1 MKLDGRLQA
10 VPRILNSLTIG
21 KIAAVDIPCQ
31 EGAQALILK
40 RAANA
45 ATAGADTSADASAEN
60 FDGQLAQQNLW
71 DSYGRAQSALQQS
84 IESITSDDSVAD
96 KGAMIQQ
103 SLDEFCEYI
112 GQLVPSE
119 SANAPTE
126 GVQATL
132 PAPAANA
139 ENPTTQALKK
149 ALGLPATAT
158 GAEMLETV
166 EALTK
171 ATRDS
176 EHGGDVDIAKIL
188 TAGDAFEAAD
198 GTIVFKSKV
207 GNETFAI
214 LKAQN
219 AEIAKQAGELAKR
232 DEAEATAKFE
242 KRAVDL
248 GFEHSFGA
256 TLRKAYGGDAAAQT
270 KVEKRIA
277 GLNRQIEE
285 GALFMSFGKSSP
297 KEGSAE
303 SEFLGK
309 VDAARKAD
317 PTLTHAQAYARIYKS
332 RDNAALIQRMT
343 AEQNAGS

>member
-1 MKLDGRLQA
+1 MTK
-10 VPRILNSLTIG
+10 RILNSLTIG
-21 KIAAVDIPCQ
+21 KIAAVDTPCQ

-45 ATAGADTSADASAEN
+45 GIPGAETNTGTGAEN
-60 FDGQLAQQNLW
+60 FEDQLTQQNLW
-71 DSYGRAQSALQQS
+71 DSYGRAQSALQQC
-84 IESITSDDSVAD
+84 IESIMSDDSVAD

-103 SLDEFCEYI
+103 SLEEFCEYI
-112 GQLVPSE
+112 GQLVPSDSTNA
-119 SANAPTE
+119 SAH
-126 GVQATL
+126 GLQATL

-171 ATRDS
+171 ATKDN
-176 EHGGDVDIAKIL
+176 EQGGDVAKML

-198 GTIVFKSKV
+198 GSIIFKSKV
-207 GNETFAI
+207 GHETFAI

-219 AEIAKQAGELAKR
+219 AEIAKQASELAKR
-232 DEAEATAKFE
+232 DEADATAKFE
-242 KRAVDL
+242 KRAADL
-248 GFEHSFGA
+248 GFEPSFGA

-317 PTLTHAQAYARIYKS
+317 PKLTHAQAYARIYKS

-343 AEQNAGS
+343 AEQRGAN

>member
-1 MKLDGRLQA
+1 MTK
-10 VPRILNSLTIG
+10 RILNSLTIG
-21 KIAAVDIPCQ
+21 KIAAVDVPCQ

-45 ATAGADTSADASAEN
+45 GMPGAETNTGTGAEN
-60 FDGQLAQQNLW
+60 FEGQLTQQNLW

-84 IESITSDDSVAD
+84 IESIMGDDGVAD

-112 GQLVPSE
+112 GKLVPSDSTNA
-119 SANAPTE
+119 SAQ
-126 GVQATL
+126 GLQATL
-132 PAPAANA
+132 PAPVANA

-158 GAEMLETV
+158 GAEMLETI
-166 EALTK
+166 EALAK
-171 ATRDS
+171 ATKDN
-176 EHGGDVDIAKIL
+176 EHGGDVDIAKML
-188 TAGDAFEAAD
+188 NAGDAFEAAD

-207 GNETFAI
+207 GSETFAI

-219 AEIAKQAGELAKR
+219 AEIAKQAAELAKR

-242 KRAVDL
+242 KRATDL
-248 GFEHSFGA
+248 GFEPQFGA
-256 TLRKAYGGDAAAQT
+256 TLRKAYGGDHAAQT

-303 SEFLGK
+303 SEFLAK

-317 PTLTHAQAYARIYKS
+317 PKLTHAQAYARVYKAKE
-332 RDNAALIQRMT
+332 NAELIKRMT
-343 AEQNAGS
+343 AEQHGAN

>member
-1 MKLDGRLQA
+1 MTK
-10 VPRILNSLTIG
+10 RILNSLTIG
-21 KIAAVDIPCQ
+21 KIAAVDVPCQ

-45 ATAGADTSADASAEN
+45 ATSGAETNTGTDAEN
-60 FDGQLAQQNLW
+60 FEGQLAQENLW
-71 DSYGRAQSALQQS
+71 DRYGRAQSALQQS
-84 IESITSDDSVAD
+84 IESIMGDDSVTG

-112 GQLVPSE
+112 GQLVPSDPTNA
-119 SANAPTE
+119 SAQ
-126 GVQATL
+126 GLQATL

-139 ENPTTQALKK
+139 ENPTPQALKK

-158 GAEMLETV
+158 GAEMLDTI

-171 ATRDS
+171 ATKDDER
-176 EHGGDVDIAKIL
+176 GGDVAKML

-198 GTIVFKSKV
+198 GSIVFKSKV

-219 AEIAKQAGELAKR
+219 REIAKQTAELAKR
-232 DEAEATAKFE
+232 AEAEATAKFE
-242 KRAVDL
+242 KRADDL
-248 GFEHSFGA
+248 GFEPSFGA

-303 SEFLGK
+303 SEFLAK
-309 VDAARKAD
+309 VEAARKAD
-317 PTLTHAQAYARIYKS
+317 PKLTHAQAYARIYKS
-332 RDNAALIQRMT
+332 RDNAALIQRMI
-343 AEQNAGS
+343 AEQRGGN

>member
-1 MKLDGRLQA
+1 MTK
-10 VPRILNSLTIG
+10 RILNSLTIG
-21 KIAAVDIPCQ
+21 KIAAVDVPCQ

-40 RAANA
+40 RAANV
-45 ATAGADTSADASAEN
+45 ATPGAEN
-60 FDGQLAQQNLW
+60 FEGQLAQENLW
-71 DSYGRAQSALQQS
+71 DNYGRAQSALQQS
-84 IESITSDDSVAD
+84 IQSIMGDDSVAG

-112 GQLVPSE
+112 GQLVPSD
-119 SANAPTE
+119 STNALAQ
-126 GVQATL
+126 GLQATL

-139 ENPTTQALKK
+139 ENPTPQALKK

-158 GAEMLETV
+158 GAEMLDTI

-171 ATRDS
+171 ATKADER
-176 EHGGDVDIAKIL
+176 GGDVAKML

-198 GTIVFKSKV
+198 GAIVFKSKV

-232 DEAEATAKFE
+232 DETEATAKFE
-242 KRAVDL
+242 KRAADL
-248 GFEHSFGA
+248 GFEPSFGA
-256 TLRKAYGGDAAAQT
+256 TLRKANGGDAATQT

-277 GLNRQIEE
+277 GLNHQIEE

-303 SEFLGK
+303 SEFLAK

-317 PTLTHAQAYARIYKS
+317 PKLTHAQAYARIYKS

-343 AEQNAGS
+343 AEQRGAN